1 MVGRSV
7 RVRSTSKC
15 SKSHGVLLGAADL
28 TSADTT
34 GPTWEVRG
42 APNFRDDPAELRP
55 EGVVSG
61 EGIRTFEAFAM
72 DLQTTGTKPVTSGN
86 ADPADNFRAYSPQT
100 ADDHRLQPDTP
111 GSTSR
116 YAARHDV
123 TRPPPSHRPDRRLQ
137 LSGGRSPLRYP
148 ANSTDATRSVPCG
161 PDLDAVMASVR
172 QFLGAG

>member
-1 MVGRSV
+1 
-7 RVRSTSKC
+7 
-15 SKSHGVLLGAADL
+15 
-28 TSADTT
+28 
-34 GPTWEVRG
+34 
-42 APNFRDDPAELRP
+42 
-55 EGVVSG
+55 
-61 EGIRTFEAFAM
+61 M

-86 ADPADNFRAYSPQT
+86 ADPPDNFRAYSPQT

-172 QFLGAG
+172 QFLDAG

>member
-1 MVGRSV
+1 M
-7 RVRSTSKC
+7 
-15 SKSHGVLLGAADL
+15 
-28 TSADTT
+28 
-34 GPTWEVRG
+34 
-42 APNFRDDPAELRP
+42 
-55 EGVVSG
+55 SG
-61 EGIRTFEAFAM
+61 
-72 DLQTTGTKPVTSGN
+72 KPVTSEN
-86 ADPADNFRAYSPQT
+86 VPFIDNLRAHSPQIP
-100 ADDHRLQPDTP
+100 DDHRRPPATAGHP

-172 QFLGAG
+172 QFLDAG